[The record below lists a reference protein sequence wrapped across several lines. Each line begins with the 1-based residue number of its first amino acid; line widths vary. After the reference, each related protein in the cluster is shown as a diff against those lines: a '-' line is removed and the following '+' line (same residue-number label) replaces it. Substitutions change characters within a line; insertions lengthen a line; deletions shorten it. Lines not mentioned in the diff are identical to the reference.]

1 MIAADQPVRAVVVVG
16 GGSAGWLAAAR
27 IAARNSGPGHEPVSV
42 TLVESSTIPPIGVG
56 EGTWPTMRN
65 TLAKIGITETE
76 FIQSCDAALKQGAR
90 FVGWVDGSADD
101 GYYHPLNPPV
111 GATELNL
118 SPHWESLSTT
128 PERESFA
135 DCVDFQA
142 ALCTAGLAPKEITHA
157 EFRGVANYAY
167 HLDAGKFA
175 TLLREH
181 AVKRLGVRHVI
192 GDVVRVHQADNGDI
206 ETLELADGQVLAGDL
221 FVDCSGFAAILIDGV
236 YKVPFRRCGDTLF
249 ADRAM
254 AMQVP
259 YPDPEAPITCH
270 TVSTAQDAG
279 WIWDIGLWTRRGVG
293 YVYSNSHTSDDE
305 AEATLRRYIG
315 PAANPLSARK
325 IVIQS
330 GHRQWFW
337 QNNCVAVGL
346 SAGFLEPL
354 EASALLLIE
363 VSMDNIADRLPRT
376 RGAMDVIARQFN
388 QTFQHHWTRIIE
400 FLKLHYVLTK
410 RTDTAFWR
418 DNVAPASIPESLQ
431 ERLELWRV
439 HPPGPQDFSHARE
452 VFSWPSYQYIL
463 HGMHFRT
470 RYAELAHVARETAD
484 ARRLL
489 ARAAQQ
495 RKEAL
500 QKMPPHRE
508 LLKKIRT
515 YGLQAI

>member
-27 IAARNSGPGHEPVSV
+27 IAARNSGPGPNAVAV
-42 TLVESSTIPPIGVG
+42 TLVESSTVPPIGVG

-65 TLAKIGITETE
+65 TLAKIGLTETR
-76 FIQSCDAALKQGAR
+76 FIQSCDAAFKQGAR
-90 FVGWVDGSADD
+90 FVGWVDGSMQD

-118 SPHWESLSTT
+118 SPHWEMLGATD
-128 PERESFA
+128 EHASFA
-135 DCVDFQA
+135 DSVDFQG
-142 ALCTAGLAPKEITHA
+142 ALCTAGLAPKDITSP

-175 TLLREH
+175 MILRDH
-181 AVKRLGVRHVI
+181 AVNHLGVRHVV
-192 GDVVRVHQADNGDI
+192 GDVTRIHQAENGDI
-206 ETLELADGQVLAGDL
+206 TSVELADRQLLAGDL
-221 FVDCSGFAAILIDGV
+221 FIDCSGFAALLIDGV
-236 YKVPFRRCGDTLF
+236 YKVPFQRCSDTLF
-249 ADRAM
+249 IDRAL

-259 YPDPEAPITCH
+259 YSDPAAPITCH
-270 TVSTAQDAG
+270 TVSTAQEAG
-279 WIWDIGLWTRRGVG
+279 WIWDIGLWTRRGIG
-293 YVYSNSHTSDDE
+293 YVYSSSHMSDDE

-315 PAANPLSARK
+315 PAAHQLSARK
-325 IVIQS
+325 IGIQS
-330 GHRQWFW
+330 GHRQRFW

-363 VSMDNIADRLPRT
+363 ISMDNIADRLPRT
-376 RGAMDVIARQFN
+376 RGAMEVMARQFN
-388 QTFQHHWTRIIE
+388 ETFQHHWNRIIE
-400 FLKLHYVLTK
+400 FLKLHYVLTQ
-410 RTDTAFWR
+410 RTEPFWR
-418 DNVAPASIPESLQ
+418 DNVAPSSIPTSLQ
-431 ERLELWRV
+431 ERLQLWRV
-439 HPPGPQDFSHARE
+439 HPPGPLDFPHARE

-470 RYAELAHVARETAD
+470 RYAELPHVARESMD
-484 ARRLL
+484 AKRLL
-489 ARAAQQ
+489 TRAAQL

-515 YGLQAI
+515 YGLQAV